1 MPKMCLKPLPQA
13 KHRYPSEL
21 LRKHFMD
28 PRLYNNY
35 GLTNLHFLT
44 PFENRKSG
52 IKPKD
57 GVKV

>member
-1 MPKMCLKPLPQA
+1 MCLKPLPQA

-35 GLTNLHFLT
+35 GLTNLHFFNPL
-44 PFENRKSG
+44 RKSQVGYKAKRWGKG
-52 IKPKD
+52 IK
-57 GVKV
+57 